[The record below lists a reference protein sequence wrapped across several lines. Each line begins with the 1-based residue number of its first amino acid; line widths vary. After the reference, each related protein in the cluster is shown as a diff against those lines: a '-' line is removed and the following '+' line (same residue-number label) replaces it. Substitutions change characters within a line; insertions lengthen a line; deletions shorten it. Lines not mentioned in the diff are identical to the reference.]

1 MAKKRQPNKMDA
13 IGVGVWIR
21 DPEALTGL
29 FSSYVRVPGLGA
41 FTGADPDQPTT
52 ASVGLD
58 GAVQSAGFGEPG
70 TITAPIAMKGQHPA
84 HRFLAQR
91 RRDKKVI
98 QVAWRRPAR
107 NVTFG
112 EVTAAPLGIAATTD
126 GVVTPIV
133 ASTNAAAAVLGRL
146 LARQLIEGR
155 LISIGNAAKLDAA
168 SQAGLGFVDYDAA
181 PVSADAKKF
190 RVVVDISVTNG
201 LVTLFRVAPG
211 FAAAVT
217 ISGTTYYSILDPGT
231 NVVGV
236 EASVTGY
243 PDGDFQAGAVVT
255 GNLTLAP
262 SLDVPVDSVDIN
274 IDADAMPA

>member
-13 IGVGVWIR
+13 IGVGVWIK
-21 DPEALTGL
+21 DPAASAGL
-29 FSSYVRVPGLGA
+29 FSEYVRVPGLGA

-98 QVAWRRPAR
+98 EVAWRRPAR

-112 EVTAAPLGIAATTD
+112 EQTSSTAGFVSPVLT
-126 GVVTPIV
+126 GVVSPSGT
-133 ASTNAAAAVLGRL
+133 LGEK
-146 LARQLIEGR
+146 LARLLIEGR
-155 LISIGNAAKLDAA
+155 LISIGNTAKLTAA
-168 SQAGLGFVDYDAA
+168 SMLGFVDYDAVPEA
-181 PVSADAKKF
+181 ADQLKF
-190 RVVVDISVTNG
+190 RVIVDVDVTAGVVTA
-201 LVTLFRVAPG
+201 FKVAPG
-211 FAAAVT
+211 FKTALSADDKFF
-217 ISGTTYYSILDPGT
+217 SIRDPGT
-231 NVVGV
+231 KVVGV

-262 SLDVPVDSVDIN
+262 SLDVPVDSVDFDIN
-274 IDADAMPA
+274 EDTRPA